1 MTNTKENILT
11 VKPEDKKMMNSVIWR
26 SMTAMGGYQWEKQ
39 QALAFLYTMIPVINR
54 YYKNPKDRIEAYK
67 RHWEL
72 FNTTPQVVGFITGVA
87 TSMEKEAAE
96 NPDYDVIS
104 INAVKVS
111 LMGPLAG
118 IGDSIF
124 WGSLKV
130 IATGIAVSFGLAGSI
145 LGPLLYFIVFNIPS
159 TLARHLLPVIGY
171 NMGTSFLQDAE
182 ENGIMQ
188 FLTKAATIVGL
199 MTVGGMTYLNISTKF
214 AYQFSMN
221 GSEFYLQSILDGIA
235 PGILPL
241 SLVLGCM
248 YLLKKKNVSPVV
260 LIVIL
265 LVSCIVLHGFGI
277 V

>member
-1 MTNTKENILT
+1 MTSKKNGIFT
-11 VKPEDKKMMNSVIWR
+11 VKSEDKKMMNSIVWR

-39 QALAFLYTMIPVINR
+39 QALSFLYTMIPVINR
-54 YYKNPKDRIEAYK
+54 YYKDPKDRIDAYK

-87 TSMEKEAAE
+87 ASMEKEAAE
-96 NPDYDVIS
+96 NPDYDTTS

-130 IATGIAVSFGLAGSI
+130 IATGIAVSFGVAGSI
-145 LGPLLYFIVFNIPS
+145 LGPLLYFIVYNIPS
-159 TLARHLLPVIGY
+159 TLARHLLPVIGF
-171 NMGTSFLQDAE
+171 NMGTGFLQNAE
-182 ENGIMQ
+182 ENGIMR

-199 MTVGGMTYLNISTKF
+199 MTVGGMTYLNVSMKF

-241 SLVLGCM
+241 SLVLGCV
-248 YLLKKKNVSPVV
+248 YFLKKKNVSPVI

-265 LVSCIVLHGFGI
+265 LVACIALHAVGI

>member
-1 MTNTKENILT
+1 MTSKKNGIFT
-11 VKPEDKKMMNSVIWR
+11 VKSEDKKMMNSIVWR

-39 QALAFLYTMIPVINR
+39 QALSFLYTMIPVINR
-54 YYKNPKDRIEAYK
+54 YYKDPKDRIDAYK

-87 TSMEKEAAE
+87 ASMEKEAAE
-96 NPDYDVIS
+96 NPDYDTTS

-130 IATGIAVSFGLAGSI
+130 IATGIAVSFGVAGSI
-145 LGPLLYFIVFNIPS
+145 LGPLLYFIVYNIPS
-159 TLARHLLPVIGY
+159 TLARHLLPVIGF
-171 NMGTSFLQDAE
+171 NMGTGFLQNAE
-182 ENGIMQ
+182 ENGIMR

-199 MTVGGMTYLNISTKF
+199 MTVGGMTYLNVSMKF

-248 YLLKKKNVSPVV
+248 YFLKKKNVNISMK
-260 LIVIL
+260 
-265 LVSCIVLHGFGI
+265 HGERF
-277 V
+277 